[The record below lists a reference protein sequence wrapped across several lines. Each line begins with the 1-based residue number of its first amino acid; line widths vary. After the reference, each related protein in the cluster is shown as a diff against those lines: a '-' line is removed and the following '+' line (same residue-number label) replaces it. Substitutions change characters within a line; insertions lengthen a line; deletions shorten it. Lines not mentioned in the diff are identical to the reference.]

1 MSCSIAAD
9 VHAGMLCHAA
19 RVHMPDMCS
28 PLPPAPLQVSQLWK
42 EVVIRV
48 GKEYPEVELSH
59 MYIDNAA
66 MQMIRNPK
74 WFDTIVTG
82 ELRAE
87 MQ

>member
-1 MSCSIAAD
+1 
-9 VHAGMLCHAA
+9 
-19 RVHMPDMCS
+19 MCLTRS
-28 PLPPAPLQVSQLWK
+28 PSLLPPPWQVSQLWK

-82 ELRAE
+82 ELQAGIHQE
-87 MQ
+87 CCGGHVPLSLALDP